1 MKEKSRRKWRSE
13 GKGSLET
20 GGAVSLLP
28 TISANLTEF
37 PAHPSTGRWFPPTSF
52 PSFQKGDAAA
62 HVRAGPS
69 GSLYS
74 QPFQLSRDLGLRS
87 GALITRGVLVVAFEL
102 GYHDFPGATPK
113 LSLWVNSHMES
124 SGPNPIQ
131 ILLSFSSGVREGA
144 NGTST
149 APPPFPSTPGH
160 LLILPS

>member
-1 MKEKSRRKWRSE
+1 MKEKGRRKWRSE
-13 GKGSLET
+13 GKESLQT

-28 TISANLTEF
+28 TICKSDRV
-37 PAHPSTGRWFPPTSF
+37 PCSPQHRPQVPSYFF
-52 PSFQKGDAAA
+52 PSISKGRRYCPCACWP
-62 HVRAGPS
+62 VRLTLLS
-69 GSLYS
+69 R
-74 QPFQLSRDLGLRS
+74 PFQLSRDLGLRS